1 MRSCTNLKE
10 YIRSTAGRSYEERY
24 GKEKAA
30 EILKKKSEAVK
41 GYKHSAE
48 AKQKMSK
55 SRKDKP
61 IKAHQGR
68 KKVYIPETNKW
79 HFLNEE
85 LFQKAL
91 KEGTILK
98 LEDAIYYSKYQKL
111 IYSYR

>member
-1 MRSCTNLKE
+1 
-10 YIRSTAGRSYEERY
+10 
-24 GKEKAA
+24 
-30 EILKKKSEAVK
+30 
-41 GYKHSAE
+41 
-48 AKQKMSK
+48 MSK